1 MGEMVIITS
10 KEDLKAL
17 LKEIVLEVLPQTEPL
32 KPQSDL
38 VNCDDLIAF
47 FAENGYKTSKSQL
60 YKLTRSRAIPF
71 MKVGNKLLFSK
82 SELMNWLTFKK
93 HKMSIK
99 YVPRKITW

>member
-1 MGEMVIITS
+1 MVIVTS
-10 KEDLKAL
+10 KDDLKAL
-17 LKEIVLEVLPQTEPL
+17 FREIMSEIRPQSEPP
-32 KPQSDL
+32 KPHSDL
-38 VNCDDLIAF
+38 VGCDDLIAF

-99 YVPRKITW
+99 YVPRE